1 MLFLCAAVVHLHVGK
16 DSVAG
21 IFLSIK
27 DLYSISSNFKTRLNE
42 FVVFFE
48 KDRKSVV

>member
-1 MLFLCAAVVHLHVGK
+1 MLFLCAAAVHLHVGK

-21 IFLSIK
+21 IFLCIE
-27 DLYSISSNFKTRLNE
+27 DLYSIISNFKTRLNE

-48 KDRKSVV
+48 C